1 MSLILLPGMG
11 ADDAIYPGPW
21 RQLPGVRFV
30 NWPEY
35 RGETTLA
42 QVAQRLI
49 REHGIVSADIPG
61 GSSLGG
67 MVALEIAAELEC
79 RTVCLLGSAVA
90 KEEVNPLLRAAEP
103 LAELT
108 PWKFAKIV
116 AKMSHGRLPQ
126 SSAKADEAFL
136 RAMCHAI
143 GEWPGVPDAK
153 FRIVRIHG
161 THDGVI
167 PCPDDALKVAG
178 AGHALPWSHP
188 EECVALVRQ
197 YVLGGTEA
205 KSESPSS
212 SGQ

>member
-1 MSLILLPGMG
+1 MSLLLLPGMG
-11 ADDAIYPGPW
+11 ADDAIYRGPW
-21 RQLPGVRFV
+21 RQLPDVRFI

-49 REHGIVSADIPG
+49 LDHGIVSTDIPG

-67 MVALEIAAELEC
+67 MVALEIAAELGC
-79 RTVCLLGSAVA
+79 HTACLLGSALTR
-90 KEEVNPLLRAAEP
+90 EEVHPLLRAAEP

-108 PWKFAKIV
+108 PWKFAKLV

-126 SSAKADEAFL
+126 SSARADEGFL
-136 RAMCHAI
+136 RAMCLAI
-143 GEWPGVPDAK
+143 KGWPGVPDAK

-167 PCPDDALKVAG
+167 RCPEDAHPVPG
-178 AGHALPWSHP
+178 AGHALAWSHA
-188 EECVALVRQ
+188 EECVALLRRH
-197 YVLGGTEA
+197 VLGETDG
-205 KSESPSS
+205 
-212 SGQ
+212 GGR